1 MDYHQKLLLTIALD
15 KDHEQYTFFYFI
27 LDNDLSKDSKVI
39 FDILHALEDKKEG
52 SYEKGKYEAVIE
64 SLIGDHP

>member
-1 MDYHQKLLLTIALD
+1 M
-15 KDHEQYTFFYFI
+15 
-27 LDNDLSKDSKVI
+27 DNDLSKKDSKVI

-64 SLIGDHP
+64 TLIGDHP